1 VYAFFLDSD
10 SGEPAKLIYVGQNT
24 RPRDRFY
31 EILKVVIFVPCAAI
45 IFSFQDSEKKGSGQ
59 LHRFDLRKLHY
70 RTLDENVTPLSAK
83 RIEFLVQKLM
93 NPAQSE
99 TDIRFDSCNW
109 VRKLKLDDLI
119 TVVRPIITKIVDGA
133 RSSSDN
139 VITLLVRLIQES
151 ISSNPSARALLMKNR
166 KYQI

>member
-1 VYAFFLDSD
+1 VYAFFYSD
-10 SGEPAKLIYVGQNT
+10 SGGPANLIYVGQNT
-24 RPRDRFY
+24 RPRERFY

-45 IFSFQDSEKKGSGQ
+45 IISFQDSEKMGSGQ
-59 LHRFDLRKLHY
+59 LHRFDWRKLHY
-70 RTLDENVTPLSAK
+70 RTLVENVTPLSAK

-99 TDIRFDSCNW
+99 TDIKFESCNW
-109 VRKLKLDDLI
+109 VRKLNLEELF
-119 TVVRPIITKIVDGA
+119 TVVQPIITKIVDGA

-151 ISSNPSARALLMKNR
+151 ISSNPHARALLMKNR